1 MMTTDTV
8 VGVGHC
14 AVDYLGLLPRCPER
28 GESVEIAAFSQQGGG
43 ATATALAT
51 LATFGTTA
59 RFVGK
64 ISDDHFGDFIRLGL
78 EGLGVDTSLVVVEEG
93 KVSPFSFSAVEMDK
107 GGRSVY
113 WSRGNVGPLALA
125 DVPTEAVLAGADAL
139 IIDGMHREVQSHLAQ
154 RASRTGVKVIVDAG
168 SFAADSRDLLTFG
181 DVLVA
186 SERFASE
193 LAPAAELER
202 SLHQLQE
209 LGPKTCVITLG
220 PEGAVGIDAD
230 HEIHQEP
237 AQCVDVVD
245 TTGAG
250 DVYLGA
256 LTYAILRN
264 WPLARCMRFAGVA
277 AGLKCQALGA
287 RAGIPELSQ
296 VLALAQKAGSP

>member
-1 MMTTDTV
+1 MTADTV

-28 GESVEIAAFSQQGGG
+28 GESTEIAAFSQQGGG

-51 LATFGTTA
+51 LATFGSAA

-78 EGLGVDTSLVVVEEG
+78 EGLGVDTAFVVVEKG
-93 KVSPFSFSAVEMDK
+93 KVSPFSFSAVEMDR

-113 WSRGNVGPLALA
+113 WSRGNVGPLTLG
-125 DVPTEAVLAGADAL
+125 DVPTEAVLAGANAL
-139 IIDGMHREVQSHLAQ
+139 IIDGMHREVQTHLAR
-154 RASRTGVKVIVDAG
+154 RAGQTGTKVIVDAG
-168 SFAADSRDLLTFG
+168 SFAADSRELLSCG

-202 SLHQLQE
+202 SLHRLQD

-220 PEGAVGIDAD
+220 PEGAAGIDRD
-230 HEIHQEP
+230 GQVHHEP
-237 AQCVDVVD
+237 AQLVDVVD

-256 LTYAILRN
+256 LTYAILRH
-264 WPLARCMRFAGVA
+264 WPLARCMHFAGIA
-277 AGLKCQALGA
+277 AGLKCQSLGA
-287 RAGIPELSQ
+287 RAGIPKLSQ
-296 VLALAQKAGSP
+296 VLALADGAGAP